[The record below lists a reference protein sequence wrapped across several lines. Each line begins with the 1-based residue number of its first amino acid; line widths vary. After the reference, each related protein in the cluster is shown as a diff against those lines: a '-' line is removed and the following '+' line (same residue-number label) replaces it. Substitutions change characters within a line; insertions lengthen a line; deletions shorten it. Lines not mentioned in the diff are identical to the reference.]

1 MLYMAPDSA
10 KLSRLQGCFVSDDE
24 LARLTNYWR
33 SLREEFDSTPVP
45 PWQVSPQTSTSG
57 ERDGDELIE
66 KATELIVK
74 SNSASISMLQR
85 KLQIGYPRAARLMDQ
100 LEERGVVGPDEGGS
114 KPRTILLQENGRKRK

>member
-1 MLYMAPDSA
+1 
-10 KLSRLQGCFVSDDE
+10 LSRLQGCFVSDDE

-33 SLREEFDSTPVP
+33 SLQEEFDSTPVA
-45 PWQVSPQTSTSG
+45 PWQVKGQTGESV

-74 SNSASISMLQR
+74 SNSASISLLQR
-85 KLQIGYPRAARLMDQ
+85 KLAIGYPRAARLMDQ

-114 KPRTILLQENGRKRK
+114 KPRAILVQENGKKRK